1 MATSYL
7 PDLDHTAPELTT
19 ARTRIKITTRKR
31 RATSLRKPARIQE
44 AIDFWSFAGGAA
56 NVVMQLGWPEVA
68 YGVMESKVESGSLMH
83 HRGNGPAPPA
93 STSPSRSSA
102 PKRRRRPSGRPS
114 TPRIVTSAPTI
125 RVR

>member
-19 ARTRIKITTRKR
+19 ARTRTKIATRTR

-68 YGVMESKVESGSLMH
+68 YGVM
-83 HRGNGPAPPA
+83 
-93 STSPSRSSA
+93 
-102 PKRRRRPSGRPS
+102 
-114 TPRIVTSAPTI
+114 
-125 RVR
+125 